1 MMRRSRKIRRGRR
14 VLEVGI
20 VVVEAGRGEEAE
32 DGEED
37 EGGEEVVDFE
47 ERFKPMIDTFVKRPG
62 GAISERSVLERK
74 DYSCVHLV
82 KKRHEFSSEVWRW
95 NEKYA
100 KRVLRLRPSEGRLKG
115 EKSD

>member
-47 ERFKPMIDTFVKRPG
+47 ERFKSMIDTFVKRPG
-62 GAISERSVLERK
+62 GAISE
-74 DYSCVHLV
+74 
-82 KKRHEFSSEVWRW
+82 
-95 NEKYA
+95 
-100 KRVLRLRPSEGRLKG
+100 
-115 EKSD
+115 